1 MLTVRQLLALTAP
14 VAETTVM
21 LFTVPLSGS
30 IIAATATAA
39 TTCLPSA
46 DCSDSAAP
54 MCSVDVCVAMSCGGG
69 SFSPDGAYDSLWD
82 SVKLT
87 KGKYAIN
94 CFQYQE
100 DVGCVCVLN
109 DWISSNDEVC
119 ADNYFW
125 FKLKGKGHSEMW
137 EVYLYGDKTINL
149 DRGSAQ
155 VLPRRVPTLSIGG
168 VGFGPSPKLA
178 RITPSAS

>member
-1 MLTVRQLLALTAP
+1 
-14 VAETTVM
+14 
-21 LFTVPLSGS
+21 
-30 IIAATATAA
+30 
-39 TTCLPSA
+39 
-46 DCSDSAAP
+46 
-54 MCSVDVCVAMSCGGG
+54 MSCGGG

-109 DWISSNDEVC
+109 DWISSNDEIC
-119 ADNYFW
+119 ADNCNYFR
-125 FKLKGKGHSEMW
+125 FKLKGNGRSEFW
-137 EVYLYGDKTINL
+137 EVYLYGVRTINV
-149 DRGSAQ
+149 DRDRTQ
-155 VLPRRVPTLSIGG
+155 VLPRRVSPPSIGD

-178 RITPSAS
+178 RITPSTS